1 VKRKVPG
8 AQEAV
13 ESEAARALRSA
24 ELDKTHALR
33 SAEVPPLWIP
43 IRKPQPYHLT
53 ATLSSNRNPT
63 R

>member
-1 VKRKVPG
+1 MKRKVPG

-33 SAEVPPLWIP
+33 SAEVPFPMDSYP
-43 IRKPQPYHLT
+43 PT
-53 ATLSSNRNPT
+53 ATLSANRNPII
-63 R
+63 